1 MRELERG
8 YLAKS
13 IPEGLKACKHKE
25 VIDVYIPKESF
36 HPVVRIRKNSDKY
49 EMTKKVPVDNK
60 GHFDEQTVKL
70 TKEEFNALKNVDGR
84 NVHKIRYL
92 YDYKGYTAEI
102 DVFQGPLKGLI
113 IVEFEF
119 DNVKEKDSF
128 EMPDFCLAD
137 VTSEEFTAGGFICGK
152 SLEDLKK
159 VLDKYGYKKLI
170 L

>member
-1 MRELERG
+1 MRELEKE

-13 IPEGLKACKHKE
+13 IPKGLKNCEHKE
-25 VIDVYIPKESF
+25 VIDIYIPKESF
-36 HPVVRIRKNSDKY
+36 HPVVRIRKNGDKFRV
-49 EMTKKVPVDNK
+49 TKKVPVDDK

-70 TKEEFNALKNVDGR
+70 TKEEFNALKDVDGR
-84 NVHKIRYL
+84 KVHKIRYI
-92 YDYKGYTAEI
+92 YSYKGYTAEI
-102 DVFQGPLKGLI
+102 DVFQEPLKGLI

-119 DNVKEKDSF
+119 PTFKEKDSF

-137 VTSEEFTAGGFICGK
+137 ITSEEFTAGGFICGK